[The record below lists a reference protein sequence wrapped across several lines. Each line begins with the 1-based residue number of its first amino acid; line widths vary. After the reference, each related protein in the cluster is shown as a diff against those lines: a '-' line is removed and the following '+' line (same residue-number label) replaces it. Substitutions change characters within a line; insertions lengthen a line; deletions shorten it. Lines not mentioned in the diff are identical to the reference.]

1 MATKPRSEWSEAY
14 RRRVERAEAA
24 GKTRQAA
31 RGHRAAEHRTRKARG
46 ALTTVQKER
55 VKRFARSQAERAGV
69 DYSEFR
75 DTMLRHAEAYGMPR
89 FDAIMNKQRQL
100 LQNYK
105 KHPKRQQYNEDE
117 MSDLIGMFDE
127 ADDPRW
133 LYYH

>member
-1 MATKPRSEWSEAY
+1 MATKPRSEWSASY

-31 RGHRAAEHRTRKARG
+31 RGHRAAEHRTRRPRG
-46 ALTTVQKER
+46 ALTTQQKER
-55 VKRFARSQAERAGV
+55 VKRFARAQAKRSGV

-89 FDAIMNKQRQL
+89 FEAIMDRQRRL
-100 LQNYK
+100 AATYRRDK
-105 KHPKRQQYNEDE
+105 SRRQYTEDD
-117 MSDLIGMFDE
+117 MDRLIATFDE
-127 ADDPRW
+127 ASDVRW

>member
-1 MATKPRSEWSEAY
+1 MATKPRNEWSAAY

-31 RGHRAAEHRTRKARG
+31 RGHRAAEHRTRRPRG
-46 ALTTVQKER
+46 ALTTQQKDR
-55 VKRFARSQAERAGV
+55 VKRFARSQAKRAGV

-75 DTMLRHAEAYGMPR
+75 ATMLRHAEAYGMPR
-89 FDAIMNKQRQL
+89 FEAIMNKQRQML
-100 LQNYK
+100 GNYK